1 MTWPARI
8 VMAMMGVRAMLIRVL
23 LPAILVLLAG
33 PVKSNPIYKCIN
45 DEGRVTYAAMPC
57 YGERW
62 KRMGT
67 PEAPPPKR
75 NPGSPISP
83 EPTAKS
89 SPTSATPADPRAAAA
104 LTNVGGIAK

>member
-1 MTWPARI
+1 
-8 VMAMMGVRAMLIRVL
+8 MAMMGVRAMLIRAL

-75 NPGSPISP
+75 NAGTSIAP
-83 EPTAKS
+83 EPAAK
-89 SPTSATPADPRAAAA
+89 PPQAAATSADQRAATTA
-104 LTNVGGIAK
+104 TNGGGIVK